1 MRNSE
6 NHIPSTLDSKGMF
19 EIEERFP
26 ENLEE
31 ALERYANFSL
41 PPKVE
46 INSKTTIR
54 YATPS
59 NAVIAGMGGSA
70 IGGDF
75 IKRWFRK
82 TLGIPLEV
90 CRSYELPGYVDEN
103 SLVVTISYSGE
114 TEETLS
120 CFVEAIHRRSMI
132 VGIASAGRLA
142 GYCSRLGIP
151 LIRVPTGYPPR
162 AALPFIL
169 GALITVMSRF
179 EFLKCRKRDLKEALQ
194 VLKKVRDETKRLIP
208 VEKNIAKSI
217 ASKLTG
223 SIIVIYA
230 EEAFEEAARRWKD
243 QLNEN
248 GKMLARIEVF
258 PELNHNDLVGWENSR
273 VSSRRYSVMIL
284 RDTTEEPAMRA
295 RVDITTDI
303 LRKKGLNVIELY
315 PEGKSLLS
323 KTLYFSYVGDM
334 VSLYSAVRAR
344 VNPFETEFITQV
356 KKGLADR
363 VNHQSLL
370 DRAISQMKEKK

>member
-1 MRNSE
+1 
-6 NHIPSTLDSKGMF
+6 MF

-31 ALERYANFSL
+31 ALESYADFSL
-41 PPKVE
+41 PPEVK
-46 INSKTTIR
+46 INSRTVIR
-54 YATPS
+54 YVAPS

-82 TLGIPLEV
+82 SLGIPLEV

-103 SLVVTISYSGE
+103 SLVVTVSYSGE

-120 CFVEAIHRRSMI
+120 CFVEGIRRRSMI
-132 VGIASAGRLA
+132 VGIASSGRLV
-142 GYCSRLGIP
+142 GYCDRLGIP
-151 LIRVPTGYPPR
+151 LLRIPMGYPPR

-169 GALITVMSRF
+169 AALITVMNRF
-179 EFLKCRKRDLKEALQ
+179 GFLKCRKRDLREAVQ
-194 VLKKVRDETKRLIP
+194 VLKKVRDVTRRSIP
-208 VEKNIAKSI
+208 VEENLAKSI

-223 SIIVIYA
+223 SMIIIYA

-248 GKMLARIEVF
+248 GKMLAKIEVF
-258 PELNHNDLVGWENSR
+258 PELNHNDLVGWEDSR
-273 VSSRRYSVMIL
+273 VSPRRFSVMIL
-284 RDTTEEPAMRA
+284 RDTTEEPAMKA

-303 LRKKGLNVIELY
+303 LRKKGLKVIELY

-323 KTLYFSYVGDM
+323 KTLYFSYVGDL

-363 VNHQSLL
+363 VDHQSLL
-370 DRAISQMKEKK
+370 DRAISQMNGKK